1 MRIKKAQSI
10 TIGIFYG
17 SIIYMTCATC
27 KRNTYKQFIREDNIL
42 CYVCR
47 DIYDKAKIK
56 NIKNNV

>member
-1 MRIKKAQSI
+1 
-10 TIGIFYG
+10 
-17 SIIYMTCATC
+17 MTCAVC

-47 DIYDKAKIK
+47 DIYDKAKNK